1 MSSFLLTCPATFN
14 ETLSCREPQIVSE
27 VSKLY
32 EAYTLHQW
40 CDSVEDAKCL
50 HMKSYGLSCMGIV
63 FCNVLAK
70 TKNLGAA
77 VYHAKKAYLYYA
89 EFISQISQDSNSF
102 LKLTPTDG
110 VLFSYKKT
118 VFSIDTALAHPST
131 AEEEKIYGLL
141 FCLTHIIRDFIL
153 TVEEKAIGADI
164 GEFVTMIGQPLI
176 CDKKWSMSQ
185 LLILTSQV
193 RLYLQAAETEN
204 ECHEIMSNIISSQIS
219 K

>member
-1 MSSFLLTCPATFN
+1 
-14 ETLSCREPQIVSE
+14 
-27 VSKLY
+27 
-32 EAYTLHQW
+32 
-40 CDSVEDAKCL
+40 
-50 HMKSYGLSCMGIV
+50 MKSYGLSCMGIV

-118 VFSIDTALAHPST
+118 VFSIDNALSHPIS
-131 AEEEKIYGLL
+131 AEEETVFGLL
-141 FCLTHIIRDFIL
+141 FCLTHIIREFIL
-153 TVEEKAIGADI
+153 SVEEKSIGTDI

-176 CDKKWSMSQ
+176 CDKKWSMPQ
-185 LLILTSQV
+185 LLVLTSQV
-193 RLYLQAAETEN
+193 RLYMEAAETETD
-204 ECHEIMSNIISSQIS
+204 CHNIMSNIISS
-219 K
+219 